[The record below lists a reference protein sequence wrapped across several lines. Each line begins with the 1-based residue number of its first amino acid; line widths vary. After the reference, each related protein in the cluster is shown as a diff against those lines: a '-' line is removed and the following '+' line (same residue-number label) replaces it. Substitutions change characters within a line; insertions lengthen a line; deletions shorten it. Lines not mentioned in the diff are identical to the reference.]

1 MHIATLSTFQQVI
14 HKSINIKISQKISFQ
29 G

>member
-1 MHIATLSTFQQVI
+1 MHIATFSTIQQVI
-14 HKSINIKISQKISFQ
+14 HKSINIKIIHKISFQ